1 MVNLSLIKYKY
12 LIKQLGYVQEG
23 ERMRGNLG
31 FSSATMIPVWTWA
44 TPYKRHYGNQPRRR
58 ERGRKEDEN
67 WQQNL

>member
-31 FSSATMIPVWTWA
+31 FSSATMIPVWT
-44 TPYKRHYGNQPRRR
+44 
-58 ERGRKEDEN
+58 
-67 WQQNL
+67 